1 MSANEYYNGAAP
13 PLHRTRTRL
22 LQTSPSFTTKRRNT
36 SLITTY
42 LRMYGGQVAQ
52 AAMWGFGATLGAD
65 VANAA
70 FGEAKVG
77 GWVHVGRQTGR
88 RRRTYKVHVSDFW
101 ICGLG
106 GIFAEP

>member
-1 MSANEYYNGAAP
+1 MGVKW
-13 PLHRTRTRL
+13 HRQPCGDL
-22 LQTSPSFTTKRRNT
+22 ALP
-36 SLITTY
+36 
-42 LRMYGGQVAQ
+42 
-52 AAMWGFGATLGAD
+52 TLGAD

-88 RRRTYKVHVSDFW
+88 RRTYKVHVPDFW
-101 ICGLG
+101 ICGLE

>member
-13 PLHRTRTRL
+13 PPGVAAA
-22 LQTSPSFTTKRRNT
+22 PSDQNT
-36 SLITTY
+36 PAPNKSIFHHQASQHQSHHY

-52 AAMWGFGATLGAD
+52 AAMWGSGATLGAD

-77 GWVHVGRQTGR
+77 GWVP
-88 RRRTYKVHVSDFW
+88 DFW
-101 ICGLG
+101 ICGLE